1 MKLKF
6 VKLIR
11 VPITTEMSDGSTRDG
26 YRYMD
31 IDGNIIAESLKGEVY
46 PSAVRE
52 MELEAKLEAK
62 TKQKQKTLKELKERA
77 EAKEQA
83 EWDAMREKMKEQ
95 LKK

>member
-11 VPITTEMSDGSTRDG
+11 VPITVEMSDGSTRDG

-52 MELEAKLEAK
+52 LELEAKQEAK
-62 TKQKQKTLKELKERA
+62 TKQEQKALKERA
-77 EAKEQA
+77 EAEEQA
-83 EWDAMREKMKEQ
+83 EWEAMRAKMKEQ

>member
-11 VPITTEMSDGSTRDG
+11 VPITVEMSDGSTRDG

-31 IDGNIIAESLKGEVY
+31 IDGNIIAESLKGEIY
-46 PSAVRE
+46 PSAIKE
-52 MELEAKLEAK
+52 LELEAKLEANAQQE
-62 TKQKQKTLKELKERA
+62 QKAL
-77 EAKEQA
+77 KEQA
-83 EWDAMREKMKEQ
+83 EAEEQVEWDAMREKMKEQ